1 MKKITISKWPVEG
14 SSFNFKKKM
23 SMWLTSMSQIYVLPI
38 PVLFFR
44 IGQGL
49 KKSGTFKSHPVP
61 LKILVLLHINK
72 IIKVEQ

>member
-1 MKKITISKWPVEG
+1 
-14 SSFNFKKKM
+14 
-23 SMWLTSMSQIYVLPI
+23 MSQIYVLPI